1 MKQVKCEHSICKQ
14 CIQNKDKNHTI
25 KCNVCKTISQQN
37 SIDVQLSKDTQEL
50 VAETFLDKLKI
61 LKSKNKPKLEHLRST
76 QVQ

>member
-1 MKQVKCEHSICKQ
+1 
-14 CIQNKDKNHTI
+14 
-25 KCNVCKTISQQN
+25 VCKTISQQN